1 MEDVAV
7 EIEEA
12 IVVEGRAAAAHLVV
26 LIVVFVGGCCV
37 LVYSTFWFNYSSFCY
52 DQAHYPWFLVSQIL
66 H

>member
-12 IVVEGRAAAAHLVV
+12 IIVEGRAAAAHLVV

-37 LVYSTFWFNYSSFCY
+37 LDYSNFCFN
-52 DQAHYPWFLVSQIL
+52 
-66 H
+66 